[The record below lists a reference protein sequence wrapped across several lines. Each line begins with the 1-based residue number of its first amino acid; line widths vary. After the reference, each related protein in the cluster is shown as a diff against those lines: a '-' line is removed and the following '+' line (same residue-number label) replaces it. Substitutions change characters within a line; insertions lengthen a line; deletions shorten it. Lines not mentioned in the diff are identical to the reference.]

1 MAADQKRPKKK
12 KKKRKKKNLSGAR
25 PESRKTEAQ
34 MAGTNTQKHNAMA
47 FRFVGIIHCS
57 KLVNIKLKMRTRH
70 PI

>member
-1 MAADQKRPKKK
+1 M
-12 KKKRKKKNLSGAR
+12 SGAR